1 MGTPIRSAGP
11 VDIVSEKP
19 ERPQLPLS
27 AVILIGALAVFGAL
41 AAIQWLVG
49 AVFGVLRLGLVVIV
63 IVAIA
68 GLVFWGGPERRK
80 R

>member
-1 MGTPIRSAGP
+1 
-11 VDIVSEKP
+11 VSEKP
-19 ERPQLPLS
+19 QRPQLPLP

-41 AAIQWLVG
+41 AAVQWLIG
-49 AVFGVLRLGLVVIV
+49 TLFGVLRLGLVVII

-68 GLVFWGGPERRK
+68 GLVFWGGPERGK

>member
-1 MGTPIRSAGP
+1 M
-11 VDIVSEKP
+11 SEKP

-27 AVILIGALAVFGAL
+27 VIVLIGALALFGAL
-41 AAIQWLVG
+41 SAVQWFVG
-49 AVFGVLRLGLVVIV
+49 AVFGVLRLGLVVVI

-68 GLVFWGGPERRK
+68 GLVFWGGPERDK